1 MSDSEQ
7 SEHLKAHSAHV
18 WALYDNGLKSKV
30 VRRAIAYVGHRHALR
45 GVVRVEPEG
54 LGLRGNRAAQ
64 RKEFVRL
71 VNGHSEDRGWKMYQ
85 YKSKS
90 VLDKH
95 FLNGKKERAPI
106 LNPLTKKVMR
116 KRYGTVKVTSKYVPV
131 YQYFMHPWQYAATLM
146 AIRSKDAE
154 KMAQTCMA
162 AASLLMTLPQMEKP
176 KKSLGRAKR
185 VSPMQP

>member
-1 MSDSEQ
+1 MVDSEQ
-7 SEHLKAHSAHV
+7 IDQLKAHSAHA
-18 WALYDNGLKSKV
+18 WALYDNGLKSNV
-30 VRRAIAYVGHRHALR
+30 VRRAIRYLGHRHALR

-71 VNGHSEDRGWKMYQ
+71 VNGHNEDRGWKIYQ
-85 YKSKS
+85 DKSKS
-90 VLDKH
+90 VLDKQ
-95 FLNGKKERAPI
+95 FLTGNKERAPI

-116 KRYGTVKVTSKYVPV
+116 KRYGTVSVTPKYVPL
-131 YQYFMHPWQYAATLM
+131 YQYFMHPWQYAAALM

-154 KMAQTCMA
+154 KMAQTCLA
-162 AASLLMTLPQMEKP
+162 AASLFMTLPQMEKP